1 MNFMAPALNAG
12 GVILAS
18 IGYRLSAM
26 PPPAAS
32 PVADNDRSMSIVG
45 VLLAIPARRWSM
57 YRACISKEK
66 KIIGVVS
73 SWLAIML
80 RAHQVLPTLVRA
92 RNRNTSPG
100 AMPPFVLES
109 KRG

>member
-1 MNFMAPALNAG
+1 
-12 GVILAS
+12 
-18 IGYRLSAM
+18 
-26 PPPAAS
+26 
-32 PVADNDRSMSIVG
+32 
-45 VLLAIPARRWSM
+45 M